1 MEEVVDFHMDLELLE
16 TKASFV
22 KHLGTALD
30 ILVVADCSLDKVLLL
45 LLPEMEAS
53 HMEHMAE
60 RDSVVGLC
68 SDTVD
73 RLQHQ
78 KELIGHTAVNPATV
92 DHIDLLP

>member
-1 MEEVVDFHMDLELLE
+1 MDPERQE
-16 TKASFV
+16 NKANFV
-22 KHLGTALD
+22 EHLGIVLD
-30 ILVVADCSLDKVLLL
+30 ILVVADCSLNKVLLL

-78 KELIGHTAVNPATV
+78 KELIGHSAVNPATV
-92 DHIDLLP
+92 DHIDLLQ